1 MINMNIKDDMLVNRD
16 ITSAVINKVSASRR
30 DVEFLSDIDSV
41 LWVASIRPQ
50 ETQLSSFEDDT
61 RKYEEIQLLEISVHT
76 YENIYIISRTIMK
89 AIPYPII
96 LLVLY

>member
-61 RKYEEIQLLEISVHT
+61 RKYEEIQLLEISVHK

-96 LLVLY
+96 LLVRY